1 MDSSLQKMWH
11 ESRYLRVGK
20 MIISERQIMQLIH
33 LLRESIQDNLSDFG
47 KSESQRLIDS
57 IAMQQSDELKV
68 IE

>member
-1 MDSSLQKMWH
+1 
-11 ESRYLRVGK
+11 